1 MSRLPLLFKAFLLAT
16 AVLSASSCSTFLRS
30 DVVTFHEGPLPNG
43 ERIRVQALDPDKAR
57 SLEFRRYAGLI
68 ADELSRIGYTPVDAM
83 DAPVDLVAEV
93 DYSIAVG
100 PTEVRVDRSIPYAR
114 YHFYYGRFANPYY
127 FGIHDGWEPQV
138 YTTASYLRTLQMNI
152 VQTDEAKSRIF
163 EGRVQSTGT
172 QNNLPEIMPY
182 LITALFANYPGE
194 SGVTKVVTIEMDE

>member
-83 DAPVDLVAEV
+83 DAPVDLVAEF
-93 DYSIAVG
+93 DYFEIFIISLSAPAV
-100 PTEVRVDRSIPYAR
+100 
-114 YHFYYGRFANPYY
+114 
-127 FGIHDGWEPQV
+127 
-138 YTTASYLRTLQMNI
+138 
-152 VQTDEAKSRIF
+152 
-163 EGRVQSTGT
+163 
-172 QNNLPEIMPY
+172 
-182 LITALFANYPGE
+182 
-194 SGVTKVVTIEMDE
+194 